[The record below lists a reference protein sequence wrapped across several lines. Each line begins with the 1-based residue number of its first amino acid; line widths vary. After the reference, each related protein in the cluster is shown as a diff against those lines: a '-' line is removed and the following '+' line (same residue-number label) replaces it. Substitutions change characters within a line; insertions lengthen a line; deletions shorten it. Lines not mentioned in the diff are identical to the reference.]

1 VIIEVACSHVPYP
14 NKDEDAFVLRE
25 VGDHFILAVA
35 DGLSMRNGGAAAR
48 WVAEHIKTTT
58 ATDCIYALYDNL
70 VDCLRHVAPGQTE
83 SETTLSCG
91 ILRRGNRPRTLVFEY
106 FAVGDSPIW
115 KVVQSGDDRYPYQ
128 RYQVYGSP
136 YPAENA
142 KLYSTVSLQDRSIT
156 GAVTFG
162 SVTLLEEEVLVVCSD
177 GLPEREVLV
186 RDLAREKSL
195 CRWLFG
201 KTPYTSQSM
210 QDVLTDYGSRDVFV
224 DDTTVI
230 AARLPQP
237 ERQHNEDKQN
247 HAADVSEV
255 PQPDRAPVSE
265 DSTAEVLIAAE
276 EIVPTSIAERT
287 EAPVEATASDAPVQE
302 VNAVIVVPLEQPT
315 EPPKH
320 LESGSQKQ
328 IASLL
333 SPPAK
338 STKAP
343 ERKKPH
349 RGKAG
354 RR

>member
-1 VIIEVACSHVPYP
+1 VIIEVACSQVPYP

-70 VDCLRHVAPGQTE
+70 VDCLRHVDSGQTE

-106 FAVGDSPIW
+106 FAIGDSPIW
-115 KVVQSGDDRYPYQ
+115 KLVESGDDRYPYQ
-128 RYQVYGSP
+128 RYLVCGSP

-142 KLYSTVSLQDRSIT
+142 KLYSTVSLQDRRIT

-162 SVTLLEEEVLVVCSD
+162 SVTLSEEEVLVVCSD

-186 RDLAREKSL
+186 RDLARENSL

-201 KTPYTSQSM
+201 KAPYTNKSM
-210 QDVLTDYGSRDVFV
+210 QEVLSDYGSRDIFL

-237 ERQHNEDKQN
+237 KRQHEEGTQIE
-247 HAADVSEV
+247 AAEV
-255 PQPDRAPVSE
+255 PMIPQSDRMLVAE
-265 DSTAEVLIAAE
+265 DSPAEPLVATQDLVSI
-276 EIVPTSIAERT
+276 SIAEQT
-287 EAPVEATASDAPVQE
+287 ELPVEATASDVVDQKI
-302 VNAVIVVPLEQPT
+302 NAVIGDPFEKPIEPLN
-315 EPPKH
+315 H
-320 LESGSQKQ
+320 LESGRKKK

-333 SPPAK
+333 APPAK
-338 STKAP
+338 LSKSP
-343 ERKKPH
+343 KVKKPH

-354 RR
+354 RP